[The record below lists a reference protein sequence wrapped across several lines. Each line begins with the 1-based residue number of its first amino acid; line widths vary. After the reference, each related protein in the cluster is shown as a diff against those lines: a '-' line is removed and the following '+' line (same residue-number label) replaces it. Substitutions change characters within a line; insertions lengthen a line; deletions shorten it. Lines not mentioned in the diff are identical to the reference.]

1 MKKIFH
7 ILYSFLKRVT
17 TPSLSGRVWGGSFLI
32 LLSACTPHP
41 ENVKHSDALP
51 EIYPDY
57 IGVTIPANIAP
68 MNFNAADE
76 AVERME
82 VTARGSK
89 GGEIHTNGEWVA
101 FDHDEWKELTQ
112 QNVGGE
118 IRFTVCMLKDGQWT
132 EYQTFAMYVST
143 YPLEDYGITYRRI
156 PPGYEVGGNIGI
168 YQRDLHSFKET
179 AILQESAV
187 PGQCMNCHTA
197 NRTDP
202 KQFYLHLRG
211 SHGGTVIQQN
221 GQRRWL
227 ETKTSETIGATAH
240 GCWHPDGRFIAF
252 SLSPVAQAFYV
263 GTERLIEPFDLNS
276 DMLML
281 DVETDELIRTPLL
294 ETEDYETFPNFSADG
309 KKLFFSSAKYYQ
321 VPASVDSIRY
331 SLCTIEFDTKTGC
344 WGTKVDTLLNAQT
357 EGKSFTFPRA
367 SYDGKWLMYCQTD
380 FGMFPVD
387 HPEGDLWLMD
397 LQTGERRALEEV
409 NSNDAESYHSWS
421 SNSHWFVFTSRRGD
435 GMYTQLYL
443 SCIDENGKV
452 GKSFLLPQKNPRKY
466 YMEMF
471 DAYNCPDFTKTKVD
485 FNMREV
491 RQEVFSD
498 KRIQVKIKP

>member
-17 TPSLSGRVWGGSFLI
+17 TPSLTGRVRGGSALFLLI

-89 GGEIHTNGEWVA
+89 GGEIHTNGEWAA
-101 FDHDEWKELTQ
+101 FDQDEWQELTQ
-112 QNVGGE
+112 RNVGGE
-118 IRFTVCMLKDGQWT
+118 IRFTVCMLKNGQWT

-187 PGQCMNCHTA
+187 PAQCMNCHTA

-211 SHGGTVIQQN
+211 LHGGTVIQQN

-263 GTERLIEPFDLNS
+263 GTERLIEPFDLKS

-281 DVETDELIRTPLL
+281 DVETDELIRTP
-294 ETEDYETFPNFSADG
+294 NFSADG
-309 KKLFFSSAKYYQ
+309 KKLFFSSAKYFQ

-331 SLCTIEFDTKTGC
+331 SLCTIVFDTKTRC

-452 GKSFLLPQKNPRKY
+452 GKPFLLPQQNPRKY